1 MLRALLFIFKEIHK
15 RVEEEL
21 YDEGQIIKELRTAQ
35 ASLEMGDITEEE
47 YERLEE
53 KLMERLHVARER
65 NAQQN
70 EEE

>member
-15 RVEEEL
+15 RVEVEL